1 MCNLEPGRWQSA
13 RVTSASAAARLPFGD
28 DTPARP
34 AGLRA
39 LPPAPGPIAHARLRS
54 TRLRRRVPVPTCGS
68 GTRTARSR
76 RRRCG
81 GGVRGP
87 ENLTGT
93 FAMGARMQASIPSRR
108 AEAAAMRTR
117 FDCTA
122 PVTSTVSAP
131 RASAS
136 PKWNSIWRTLLPSN
150 ARPVQSSR
158 LIQRSMPSAP
168 PRFGA
173 GSSGV
178 GVWPSRARGKRGDAG
193 KGTGHDGN
201 RHVRWLLRGSVLACA
216 QTGALAGRPMQ
227 ADFAARGDNAAS
239 RY

>member
-1 MCNLEPGRWQSA
+1 MCSLETGPWQSA
-13 RVTSASAAARLPFGD
+13 RVTLASAAARLPFGD

-108 AEAAAMRTR
+108 AAAAAMRTR

-136 PKWNSIWRTLLPSN
+136 PKWNFDLAHLVAAEPEAGAVVALDPKID
-150 ARPVQSSR
+150 AKRPAKVR
-158 LIQRSMPSAP
+158 RGIERRRRMAE
-168 PRFGA
+168 PRPREA
-173 GSSGV
+173 
-178 GVWPSRARGKRGDAG
+178 GDAG

-227 ADFAARGDNAAS
+227 ADFTARGDNAAP